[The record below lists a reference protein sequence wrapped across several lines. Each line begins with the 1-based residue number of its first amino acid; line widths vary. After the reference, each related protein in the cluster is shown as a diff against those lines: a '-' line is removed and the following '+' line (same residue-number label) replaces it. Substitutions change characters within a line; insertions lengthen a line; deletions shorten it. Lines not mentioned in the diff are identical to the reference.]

1 MRRISVTFRY
11 FRKDMEDKRSEHKWV
26 LGATG
31 YVGQLVTH
39 RLFSERKKGN
49 WSGHLITLGQKTI
62 LPWIME
68 RTNFHLYPLGAI
80 PLTLFTKYPPDAIY
94 HCARIAGSNDRSRRI
109 AARKGYA
116 ANERLISFIKEA
128 QFKIPLVYCSG
139 TLMYGNTVDKVNEDA
154 ALFPIAYARA
164 YEYAERPWVKAA
176 ETGEMDIRIA
186 RPGWILGPDSWFE
199 HFFYKPALRN
209 GKVPIYGDGNQYMS
223 IISVEDCAG
232 QLIHL
237 MERGLPNQSANL
249 FGFEPIKQKDFALL
263 VAQFLE
269 TTTMEISASETK
281 NSFGTTVFE
290 ALTSSTP
297 VTTKHKEWRSAYK
310 PLYTD
315 LAALVESTIRRL
327 QAKS

>member
-1 MRRISVTFRY
+1 MSKEI
-11 FRKDMEDKRSEHKWV
+11 KANKKNIWV

-31 YVGQLVTH
+31 YVGQLVSR
-39 RLFSERKKGN
+39 RLFSEREKGN
-49 WSGHLITLGQKTI
+49 WSGQLITLGQKTI
-62 LPWIME
+62 IPWIME
-68 RTNFHLYPLGAI
+68 RTNFHLFPLNSI
-80 PLTLFTKYPPDAIY
+80 PQMLLKRYTPSAIY
-94 HCARIAGSNDRSRRI
+94 HCARMAGNSDRARRI

-116 ANERLISFIKEA
+116 ANQRLIHLIQGA
-128 QFKIPLVYCSG
+128 QTKIPIVYCSG
-139 TLMYGNTVDKVNEDA
+139 TLMYGNTVDRIDEDA
-154 ALFPIAYARA
+154 PLLPIAYARA

-176 ETGEMDIRIA
+176 GTGEMDVRIA

-232 QLIHL
+232 QLTHL

-281 NSFGTTVFE
+281 NSFGQTVLE

-297 VTTKHKEWRSAYK
+297 VTTKHKKWRSAYK
-310 PLYTD
+310 PLHTD